1 MNTIQQ
7 TVHIPADRRLRLD
20 LTLPE
25 DIPEGQAEMTVILS
39 PTVDAISCGPGS
51 VESASTAKRLGCMR
65 GLGILGRGTDIK
77 AIGREEIIA
86 LFEGRE

>member
-1 MNTIQQ
+1 MNTIRQ

-39 PTVDAISCGPGS
+39 PTADAISGS
-51 VESASTAKRLGCMR
+51 AEEMKSVPTASKRLGCMQ
-65 GLGILGRGTDIK
+65 GFGILDRDTDIK

-86 LFEGRE
+86 MFEG

>member
-1 MNTIQQ
+1 MNTLQQ

-39 PTVDAISCGPGS
+39 PTADDISHGLKNG
-51 VESASTAKRLGCMR
+51 ESAFMACSP
-65 GLGILGRGTDIK
+65 
-77 AIGREEIIA
+77 
-86 LFEGRE
+86 

>member
-1 MNTIQQ
+1 
-7 TVHIPADRRLRLD
+7 

-39 PTVDAISCGPGS
+39 PTVDNIPGG
-51 VESASTAKRLGCMR
+51 VENGESAFTVSKRLGCMQ
-65 GLGILGRGTDIK
+65 GLGILGRDTDIK

-86 LFEGRE
+86 MFEGRGG